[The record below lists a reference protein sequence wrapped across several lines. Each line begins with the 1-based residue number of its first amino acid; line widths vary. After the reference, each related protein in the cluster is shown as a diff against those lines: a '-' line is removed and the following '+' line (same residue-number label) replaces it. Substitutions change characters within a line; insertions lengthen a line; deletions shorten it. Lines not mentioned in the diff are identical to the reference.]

1 MDTLVANRMPAV
13 FLGHGSPMNA
23 LEENGYTAVWR
34 RLGAV
39 LPRPRA
45 ILVISA
51 HWTTRG
57 TSVTA
62 MVTPRTIHDFGGFP
76 QALFDM
82 RYPAPGDPVL
92 AARVRELLAPLEV
105 VPDHGW
111 GLDHGT
117 WSVLCKVYPEAEIPV
132 VQLSL
137 DVSQPAEFHYQ
148 LGARLAPLRDEGVL
162 LLGSGNVVHNLRL
175 MTRGGPAE
183 TPDWAREFNDRVRA
197 TLLGDDPQQLV
208 NYTEWGR
215 AAQLAVPTV
224 EHFLPVL
231 YVLGCR
237 QSGEPINM
245 IADGIEAGSLSMLSV
260 MLGHL
265 SGLEL

>member
-1 MDTLVANRMPAV
+1 MPAV

-23 LEENGYTAVWR
+23 LEENVYTAAWR
-34 RLGAV
+34 RLGAA

-45 ILVISA
+45 ILAISA
-51 HWTTRG
+51 HWTTHG
-57 TSVTA
+57 TGVTA
-62 MVTPRTIHDFGGFP
+62 MAAPPTIHDFGGFP

-82 RYPAPGDPVL
+82 RYPAPGDPAL
-92 AARVRELLAPLEV
+92 AARVRELLAPLAVES
-105 VPDHGW
+105 DHGW

-137 DVSQPAEFHYQ
+137 DLSQPAAFHYE
-148 LGARLAPLRDEGVL
+148 LGTRLAPLRDEGVL

-175 MTRGGPAE
+175 MTRGGPAA
-183 TPDWAREFNDRVRA
+183 TPDWAQEFNQRVRA
-197 TLLGDDPQQLV
+197 AILGGDPRQLV
-208 NYTEWGR
+208 HYPEWGR

-237 QSGEPINM
+237 QGEEPLTIFT
-245 IADGIEAGSLSMLSV
+245 DGIEAGSLSMMSV
-260 MLGHL
+260 AVGRID
-265 SGLEL
+265 GLAAV